1 MLLATRLAPIGVLAN
16 STWRLTAE
24 TKASWEEKIAP
35 DAIAERSSSLNKAAT
50 DSVSTIEAVLG
61 ASTSTVETTALSR
74 ALADGSKVASKSR
87 EAEMPRIVIDF
98 AVFRTGFTV
107 VLPSSSHHPQT
118 LTRGLLPWP
127 ISLK

>member
-24 TKASWEEKIAP
+24 TRASWVEKIAP
-35 DAIAERSSSLNKAAT
+35 DAVAERSSSLNKAAT
-50 DSVSTIEAVLG
+50 DSASTIEALFA
-61 ASTSTVETTALSR
+61 ASTSTVETTELSR
-74 ALADGSKVASKSR
+74 ALADGSRVASKSR
-87 EAEMPRIVIDF
+87 EEEMPRIEIDF

-107 VLPSSSHHPQT
+107 VLPSSSDHPQV
-118 LTRGLLPWP
+118 LTHGFLPWP